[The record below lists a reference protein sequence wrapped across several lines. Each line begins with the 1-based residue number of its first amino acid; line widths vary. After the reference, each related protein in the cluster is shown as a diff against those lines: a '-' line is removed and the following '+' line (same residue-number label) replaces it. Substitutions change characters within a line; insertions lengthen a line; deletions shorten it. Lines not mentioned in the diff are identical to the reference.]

1 MFGSDTKSPRA
12 AIKDQSFAAMTT
24 FGNLGSAVNVTV
36 VTIPGCDET
45 EFQFE
50 HCKIGKNDLAL
61 SYAFIDVVGTV
72 VFVIA
77 WLWLHNF
84 EAKESRVLRRSTVSA
99 SDYTIRLTSVPDDT
113 TEKDLAVHFAEVTG
127 QAIAAVHLAFNNSH
141 EIDMYI
147 QRGHVVA
154 ERYHCVQRI
163 RHAKTAM
170 EDNPKRRKLLKKLM
184 RERDEATLLVRQKD
198 EHRSKVIIN
207 MRLKPIEAFVT
218 FETEEGFV
226 KAMSLYDLSWFRRNC
241 CCYPERLKYRG
252 MRLKIEQAPEPST
265 IIWENLEFSSK
276 GRFFRKCLTTSVALL
291 ALLLSVLA
299 TFMARDFKSKVLL
312 NARLPCPAGFF
323 DQDSEGQLNLMKA
336 NVNLSHC
343 YCSTLTLIE
352 QWKIN
357 LCHEHL
363 ATTSKATVTSYGA
376 GFIVVLLNY
385 FFTWLMD
392 KAGDFEKH
400 RSLDE
405 METSN
410 MVRVFLLKLVNTG
423 KRSCSLAAIHMY
435 RSHHSK
441 HACQH
446 DRWPGSSV

>member
-1 MFGSDTKSPRA
+1 MRLNFSLSTARLVSVAVACTNTISPKKKGL
-12 AIKDQSFAAMTT
+12 IT
-24 FGNLGSAVNVTV
+24 VTYHP
-36 VTIPGCDET
+36 T
-45 EFQFE
+45 
-50 HCKIGKNDLAL
+50 GKNDLAF

-77 WLWLHNF
+77 WLWLRNF

-127 QAIAAVHLAFNNSH
+127 QAVAAVHLAFNNSQ

-147 QRGHVVA
+147 QRGKIVA
-154 ERYHCVQRI
+154 ARYHGVQRI
-163 RHAKTAM
+163 RHAKTTM
-170 EDNPKRRKLLKKLM
+170 KDNPKRRKLLKKLM

-207 MRLKPIEAFVT
+207 KRLKPIEAFVT

-241 CCYPERLKYRG
+241 CCYPEKLKYRG

-265 IIWENLEFSSK
+265 IIWENLEYSSK

-291 ALLLSVLA
+291 ALLLSVLT
-299 TFMARDFKSKVLL
+299 TFMARDFKSKVLM

-323 DQDSEGQLNLMKA
+323 YQDSEGQLNLMKA
-336 NVNLSHC
+336 NMNLSHC

-357 LCHEHL
+357 QCHDHL
-363 ATTSKATVTSYGA
+363 TTTSKATVTSYGA

-385 FFTWLMD
+385 FFTWLLD

-405 METSN
+405 MGTSN
-410 MVRVFLLKLVNTG
+410 MVRVFLLKFVNTG
-423 KRSCSLAAIHMY
+423 KRSCIS
-435 RSHHSK
+435 R
-441 HACQH
+441 
-446 DRWPGSSV
+446 